1 MIPIVN
7 QIQSRAS
14 PVVTAPARGT
24 EAVAQV
30 APRTEVELRP
40 VEQAEATSN
49 SADRARDDLDRAR
62 DSQSVAAERLRSR
75 QNRSAIDAETPQDR
89 AVFRAQVIRFLQ
101 AIYREDQSFQ
111 RALERGTIII
121 RAVEDTPE
129 PTLRPEVAYAIYRQ
143 GALQSG
149 LATVD
154 LDMPD
159 HEQAKPQSIGASDFV
174 AWWPK

>member
-1 MIPIVN
+1 MIPVVN

-14 PVVTAPARGT
+14 PVATAPARGT

-30 APRTEVELRP
+30 AAQPEVEVRP
-40 VEQAEATSN
+40 VEQAEATHD
-49 SADRARDDLDRAR
+49 AAQRGRGDLDRAR
-62 DSQSVAAERLRSR
+62 DAQAVAAQRQRSN
-75 QNRSAIDAETPQDR
+75 QNRTVIEADSPQDR
-89 AVFRAQVIRFLQ
+89 AVFRAKVIRFLQ

-129 PTLRPEVAYAIYRQ
+129 PELRPEVAYAIYRQ

-149 LATVD
+149 HATVD

-159 HEQAKPQSIGASDFV
+159 RAQAKPQSVGTSDFV